1 MLEMLAPSN
10 QVIWANPFGKITGAI
25 LPRITTLKEGLTIYN
40 PGFNL
45 LPLKWLSGFNE
56 RRRLM
61 QVNMYLLERDF
72 TPDLVWFDD
81 HNTRCFAAHFGKKG
95 AVVLYYALDD
105 LDKTSSREE
114 RRRIASVVDLVIT
127 PSPDL
132 YKKYREYT
140 KETFLL
146 SGGDLL
152 LPNEPGDEEISD
164 EQLERMIIDALQVRL
179 EEVSKV
185 IEKALSKKPTI

>member
-10 QVIWANPFGKITGAI
+10 QVVWANPFGKITGAI

-72 TPDLVWFDD
+72 TPDLVWIDD
-81 HNTRCFAAHFGKKG
+81 PTAKCFAVYYGKEG

-105 LDKTSSREE
+105 LDKTVSREE
-114 RRRIASVVDLVIT
+114 RERLASVVDLVIT
-127 PSPDL
+127 PSRAL
-132 YKKYREYT
+132 YKKYREHT
-140 KETFLL
+140 DQVFLL

-152 LPNEPGDEEISD
+152 LPPETEDEEISD
-164 EQLERMIIDALQVRL
+164 EQLERTIMDALQARL
-179 EEVSKV
+179 EEVSK
-185 IEKALSKKPTI
+185 ILEKAFSKKGL